1 MTVRDRPA
9 ASSGRRRVLLA
20 AMVVGVAAVLLP
32 VTPRVLEA
40 DGPRD
45 RGPRERPLTAHG
57 LRAPHELAG

>member
-1 MTVRDRPA
+1 
-9 ASSGRRRVLLA
+9 
-20 AMVVGVAAVLLP
+20 MVAVVAAVLLP